1 MGILHSRV
9 NILPPSQKYGRFR
22 PVHVNQRRLQMTCIP
37 LHSLSFSALPF
48 LALASRPAST
58 ALSSPRPHR
67 RRRGERGGSCR
78 PGLDLG
84 RPRLDLGRLG
94 WILAA
99 PATQRPSNPAG
110 WPREEKELST
120 IADAL
125 LRLRAREDGRRRGT
139 RRRAPAGTFSV
150 FATGRMGTRG
160 SPGSRTRHRHLRPV
174 LVTGGGSGGA
184 ADLVRGRA
192 TSPGGRRCLDAGRRI
207 CICLGTGQ
215 VREGGTEVR

>member
-150 FATGRMGTRG
+150 FATGRMGTGG
-160 SPGSRTRHRHLRPV
+160 SPGRGRGTDISVPSSSPAEARVARRTS
-174 LVTGGGSGGA
+174 SGGA
-184 ADLVRGRA
+184 QPRLGGAAASTPVAGSASAWGPVRCGREA
-192 TSPGGRRCLDAGRRI
+192 RR
-207 CICLGTGQ
+207 
-215 VREGGTEVR
+215 